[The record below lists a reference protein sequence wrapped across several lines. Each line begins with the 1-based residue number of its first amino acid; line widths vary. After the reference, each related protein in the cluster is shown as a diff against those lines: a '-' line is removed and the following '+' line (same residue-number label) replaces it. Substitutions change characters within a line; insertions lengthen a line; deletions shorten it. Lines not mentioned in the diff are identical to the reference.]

1 MASLKQKVIPLQFRT
16 AKNREDFI
24 VGSSN
29 NEAIIWIDK
38 YPSWQNDAFIIVGA
52 KSSGKSHLCSVWQKK
67 SKCLIL
73 DYNDVNIENKNA
85 INSKNLAI
93 ENIEYIK
100 NLKYLLHIINIK
112 KEKGFKLLMTSGK
125 QLSQLKF
132 NLADLNSRLLAF
144 PKANILLPTDDV
156 LKGLIYKLFK
166 DKGICVEVSVL
177 NFLIS
182 RIERTYEA
190 VNKIV
195 EDMNNISLEKKKNI
209 TIPLAKEIL
218 NNYN

>member
-112 KEKGFKLLMTSGK
+112 KEKGFKLLMTSGIVTFFAIYMFI
-125 QLSQLKF
+125 QPHFQENMFCFLNCTMNRMILFVKF
-132 NLADLNSRLLAF
+132 WHQQ
-144 PKANILLPTDDV
+144 
-156 LKGLIYKLFK
+156 G
-166 DKGICVEVSVL
+166 
-177 NFLIS
+177 
-182 RIERTYEA
+182 
-190 VNKIV
+190 
-195 EDMNNISLEKKKNI
+195 M
-209 TIPLAKEIL
+209 
-218 NNYN
+218 